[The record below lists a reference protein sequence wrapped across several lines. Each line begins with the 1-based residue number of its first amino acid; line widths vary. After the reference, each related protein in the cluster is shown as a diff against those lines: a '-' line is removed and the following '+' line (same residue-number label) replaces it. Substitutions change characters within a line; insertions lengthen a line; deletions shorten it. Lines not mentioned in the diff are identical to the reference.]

1 MLLNEL
7 LLVALLWPL
16 IERNIYLDC
25 WFCPLL
31 PVAGDVD
38 YFFAVD
44 VLLTFP
50 PFFVDD
56 FIQLVRRFMFKSI
69 NQVTLKAIVNEF

>member
-7 LLVALLWPL
+7 LFVALLLPL
-16 IERNIYLDC
+16 IERNIYLDY
-25 WFCPLL
+25 WFCPLF

-44 VLLTFP
+44 VLTFP
-50 PFFVDD
+50 PFFDVD
-56 FIQLVRRFMFKSI
+56 FIQLVRRFFSNAM
-69 NQVTLKAIVNEF
+69 